1 MSGKNPRTCVKKRVT
16 KGAMVAV
23 VPRGPIGCYTPR
35 LRNGIIAQH
44 RRHKCGFLNP
54 HHPLL
59 QTSRIRNPDLAG
71 PVVRDVAV
79 ATFGRNWLILEF
91 IPQLLIQ
98 LWELLL
104 FQEILL
110 LQVTFLMKNLVKSQ
124 SSKMI

>member
-1 MSGKNPRTCVKKRVT
+1 MSVKNPRTCVKKRVT

-23 VPRGPIGCYTPR
+23 VPRGPIGCYTHR
-35 LRNGIIAQH
+35 LRNEIIAQL

-54 HHPLL
+54 HRRLL

-91 IPQLLIQ
+91 SPQLLIQ

-104 FQEILL
+104 FLEILL
-110 LQVTFLMKNLVKSQ
+110 LQVIFK
-124 SSKMI
+124 

>member
-1 MSGKNPRTCVKKRVT
+1 MFGKNPRTCVKIRVT

-23 VPRGPIGCYTPR
+23 VPPGPIGCYTPR
-35 LRNGIIAQH
+35 LLNGIIARLQ
-44 RRHKCGFLNP
+44 RLKCGFLNP
-54 HHPLL
+54 RRLPL
-59 QTSRIRNPDLAG
+59 QISRIRNPALAG

-110 LQVTFLMKNLVKSQ
+110 LQVTFLMKILVKSQ
-124 SSKMI
+124 CSKK